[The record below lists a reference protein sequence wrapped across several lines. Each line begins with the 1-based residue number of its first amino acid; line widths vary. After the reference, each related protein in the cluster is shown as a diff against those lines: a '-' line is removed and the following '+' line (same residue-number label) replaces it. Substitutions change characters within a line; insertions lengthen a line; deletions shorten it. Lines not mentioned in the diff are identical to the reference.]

1 MSLQTA
7 LSEYQMH
14 QDPFGVLV
22 IDLDR
27 FKAINDGF
35 GHATETEALN

>member
-1 MSLQTA
+1 M
-7 LSEYQMH
+7 
-14 QDPFGVLV
+14 LV

-35 GHATETEALN
+35 GHATSEHALLEVANTLKGTFLRTL